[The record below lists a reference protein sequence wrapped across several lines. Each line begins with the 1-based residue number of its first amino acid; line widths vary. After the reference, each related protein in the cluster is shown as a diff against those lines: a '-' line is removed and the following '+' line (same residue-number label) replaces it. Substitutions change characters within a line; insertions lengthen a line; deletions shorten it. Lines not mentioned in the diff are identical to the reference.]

1 MGGSGAFARSQPVV
15 PVSPAWSCPSRCRVV
30 KPDATARGPWWDQS
44 PRDEPDPLAGPT
56 VPAGMARILGVL
68 RMYDFLDM
76 LVGQGV
82 GISEAVDDPS
92 VGRPRTVALDAAA
105 VDLESLA

>member
-1 MGGSGAFARSQPVV
+1 MRLPAVLGGINRHVTNPILWPV
-15 PVSPAWSCPSRCRVV
+15 
-30 KPDATARGPWWDQS
+30 RGS
-44 PRDEPDPLAGPT
+44 
-56 VPAGMARILGVL
+56 VPAGIARILGVL

-76 LVGQGV
+76 GVGQGV

-92 VGRPRTVALDAAA
+92 VGRPRTVALDAGA